1 MGRRKTLA
9 SGSPL
14 GLCFRAVQRS
24 EKQGSEPV
32 ATDLRS
38 RILREATRLFAEHG
52 YAATSV
58 RELVEA
64 AGCTKPA
71 LYYYFESKDA
81 LFIEALRS
89 GTADIHA
96 LIEHTLRSEGSVRSQ
111 LASGLDQFLGF
122 LDENPMIM
130 RLLMRAELQPD
141 EGQPAYD
148 FESLREQNL
157 TMIRQLLEAGV
168 TRGEIRRDVDL
179 GDAALAL
186 TGAIDQRIRLWLLGV
201 NPPSDVAERVLRL
214 FFDGVA

>member
-1 MGRRKTLA
+1 MEH
-9 SGSPL
+9 
-14 GLCFRAVQRS
+14 S
-24 EKQGSEPV
+24 EKRRPDPGAS
-32 ATDLRS
+32 DLRS

-81 LFIEALRS
+81 LFIEAIRA
-89 GTADIHA
+89 GTADIDS
-96 LIEHTLRSEGSVRSQ
+96 LIEDTLRSEGTVRSK
-111 LASGLDQFLGF
+111 LGRGLDQFLGF
-122 LDENPMIM
+122 LVENPMVM

-148 FESLREQNL
+148 FDSLREKNL
-157 TMIRQLLEAGV
+157 LQIRAMLEAGV
-168 TRGEIRRDVDL
+168 ARGEIREDVDL

-186 TGAIDQRIRLWLLGV
+186 TGAIDQRIRLWLNGV
-201 NPPSDVAERVLRL
+201 NPPPDVAERVLRI
-214 FFDGVA
+214 FFDGVV

>member
-1 MGRRKTLA
+1 M
-9 SGSPL
+9 
-14 GLCFRAVQRS
+14 QRS
-24 EKQGSEPV
+24 EKHRPEAGAS
-32 ATDLRS
+32 DLRS
-38 RILREATRLFAEHG
+38 RILREATRLFAQHG

-71 LYYYFESKDA
+71 LYYYFASKDA
-81 LFIEALRS
+81 LFIEAIRS
-89 GTADIHA
+89 GTADIHE
-96 LIEHTLRSEGSVRSQ
+96 LIVLTLRSEGSVRSQ
-111 LASGLDQFLGF
+111 LKRGLDQFLGF
-122 LDENPMIM
+122 LDENPMLM

-157 TMIRQLLEAGV
+157 TMIRQMLEAAV
-168 TRGEIRRDVDL
+168 ARGEIRKDVDL

-186 TGAIDQRIRLWLLGV
+186 AGAIDQRIRLWLVGV
-201 NPPSDVAERVLRL
+201 NPPPDVAERVLRL